1 MGEVR
6 SAVSKLRLLL
16 RRDGHTPSRQGAKIF
31 NLIEDG
37 RAVSWRAWRL
47 GVKIAPTS
55 HHTGE
60 VNLEGSRSSALRKKV
75 QSDAR
80 NLTNF

>member
-1 MGEVR
+1 MLG
-6 SAVSKLRLLL
+6 
-16 RRDGHTPSRQGAKIF
+16 RDGVTPSRQGAKIF

-60 VNLEGSRSSALRKKV
+60 VSLEGSRSSALRKQV
-75 QSDAR
+75 PSDAR
-80 NLTNF
+80 TLTRFQSHPRALFPFLFP